1 MVRVHR
7 QAGFTLVELML
18 VMGVLG
24 LVFGAMGTF
33 QVRSQQASDAG
44 IARAETEARARRVLA
59 RVVDELSG
67 VAQSRLV
74 PDPTGLFGT
83 SDLRFQRPMGVVNG
97 SVAWGT
103 QARLQLVPDS
113 QRPELRN
120 LVLVPNTSASK
131 SIVLC
136 KGVTALGLGESSNGI
151 DDDGDGQVDEAG
163 FSVQRVGDLLTI
175 QITLVLPDKAIGA
188 EAIEHSTA
196 TVLKN

>member
-1 MVRVHR
+1 MVRARR

-33 QVRSQQASDAG
+33 QARSQQAADAG

-74 PDPTGLFGT
+74 PDPTGLFGC
-83 SDLRFQRPMGVVNG
+83 SDVRFQRPTGVADG
-97 SVAWGT
+97 SVTWSV
-103 QARLQLVPDS
+103 QARLQLVPDPE
-113 QRPELRN
+113 RPDVRT
-120 LVLVPNTSASK
+120 LVYVPNTSGSK
-131 SIVLC
+131 VIVLC
-136 KGVTALGLGESSNGI
+136 KGVTPFGLGEQSNGV

-163 FSVQRVGDLLTI
+163 FSIQRVGDLLTI
-175 QITLVLPDKAIGA
+175 QLTLDLPDKALGA
-188 EAIEHSTA
+188 VAIEQTTA